1 MKDYTLAVNELRD
14 HYNALRVFR
23 KSVRE
28 QVKTEFESKIDFEI
42 KTRTEAEEL
51 KFANHVAA
59 VKERENLPVRVIQDH
74 VLRTR
79 TWSRWEYF
87 RDLAGIPGEFVKAED
102 IRKAKEEAENP
113 FHWAEDFSTLTVTK
127 NSALEDIE
135 PATYYLST
143 NRYSN
148 GIYWP
153 DTSLEGNGISPE
165 YRAAVASDAGFREF
179 VSDEIARRVEDGR
192 LERVE

>member
-1 MKDYTLAVNELRD
+1 MKDYTLAVEELRN

-28 QVKTEFESKIDFEI
+28 QVKTEFEQKIDFEI
-42 KTRTEAEEL
+42 KARTEAEEI
-51 KFANHVAA
+51 KFATHLAA
-59 VKERENLPVRVIQDH
+59 VKERENLPVRVIQDN

-87 RDLAGIPGEFVKAED
+87 RDLAGIPGEFIRAED
-102 IRKAKEEAENP
+102 IRKAKAEAENP
-113 FHWAEDFSTLTVTK
+113 FHWSEDFEILTVKK
-127 NSALEDIE
+127 NSRLEDIE
-135 PATYYLST
+135 PVTYYLST

-153 DTSLEGNGISPE
+153 DTSLEGNGVSAE
-165 YRAAVASDAGFREF
+165 YRAALAEDAGFREF
-179 VSDEIARRVEDGR
+179 VSDEIARRVE
-192 LERVE
+192 E